1 MHFYIQTGKD
11 ILKNYYFKVLF
22 MSKKLKIICLIISL
36 VFVTSS
42 FGGKVYGFSAM
53 GSRGSEV
60 RNIQTRL
67 KNWGYYKGSV
77 DGIYGTLTRSAVKA
91 FQKNH
96 GIKADG
102 ICGVKTLELIGL
114 PTGVDNSAYSGYSS
128 SDYQLLA
135 RLISAEARGEP
146 YKGQVAVGAVVLN
159 RVEHP
164 SFPNSI
170 SGVIYQAGAF
180 SCIDDGQFYVDVA
193 DSAYSAARDALNGLD
208 PSHGAIYYF
217 NPKTATSSWIWSRPL
232 ITTIGNHRF
241 CS

>member
-1 MHFYIQTGKD
+1 MNNHFKRYIA
-11 ILKNYYFKVLF
+11 ILL
-22 MSKKLKIICLIISL
+22 ICVSAFSL
-36 VFVTSS
+36 SVSPA
-42 FGGKVYGFSAM
+42 GAYSAM

-60 RNIQTRL
+60 RKIQQRL
-67 KNWGYYKGSV
+67 KNWDYYKGTV
-77 DGIYGTLTRSAVKA
+77 DGIYGTKTKKAVIA

-96 GIKADG
+96 NITADG
-102 ICGVKTLELIGL
+102 ICGPKTLELIGL
-114 PTGVDNSAYSGYSS
+114 PTGKNNSSYSS

-146 YKGQVAVGAVVLN
+146 YSGQVAVGAVVLN

-170 SGVIYQAGAF
+170 SGVIYQSGAF
-180 SCIDDGQFYVDVA
+180 SCLYDGQFNKPVS
-193 DSAYSAARDALNGLD
+193 DSAYSAARDALNGMD
-208 PSHGAIYYF
+208 PSGGAIYYF
-217 NPKTATSSWIWSRPL
+217 NPSTATSKWIWSRPL